1 MDAAIQELVKQSPW
15 AASILGVIW
24 LLLRYVE
31 RMYDKMT
38 LASENERQER
48 TASAIAKAQQ
58 DRETQQII
66 AKTYADAI
74 NTLAKSVSELS
85 ERNEK
90 SMREFKE
97 AVLEQYKNMG
107 VTKEILDF
115 AMNRIK
121 EQEVKKK

>member
-38 LASENERQER
+38 LAAENERQER
-48 TASAIAKAQQ
+48 TASAISKAQQ

-121 EQEVKKK
+121 EQEIKKK

>member
-115 AMNRIK
+115 AMGRIK
-121 EQEVKKK
+121 EQEAKRK

>member
-1 MDAAIQELVKQSPW
+1 MDAAIQELIKQSPW

-115 AMNRIK
+115 AMGRIK
-121 EQEVKKK
+121 EQEAKRK